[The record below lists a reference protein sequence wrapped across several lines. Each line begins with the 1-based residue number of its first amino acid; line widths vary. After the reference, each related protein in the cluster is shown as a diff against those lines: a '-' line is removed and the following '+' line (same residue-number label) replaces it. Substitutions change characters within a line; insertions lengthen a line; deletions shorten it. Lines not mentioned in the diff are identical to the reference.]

1 MKYKIFKF
9 NPHDSH
15 FWYSIDANY
24 DNQFTISDILILIK
38 KIILFPGDLL
48 IMWKSIWATNLVI
61 FSCFLLHSLAAG
73 DKFSKKTFS
82 MCAINSNKSLH
93 VTN

>member
-1 MKYKIFKF
+1 MPKNLFAIL
-9 NPHDSH
+9 
-15 FWYSIDANY
+15 
-24 DNQFTISDILILIK
+24 LILISVFFGSTMGALMK
-38 KIILFPGDLL
+38 LAQTDLNVYTAGFL
-48 IMWKSIWATNLVI
+48 RF

-82 MCAINSNKSLH
+82 MCAINNNKSLH